1 VFGVTAYRAGVLNI
15 HANSWAVSG
24 VAMPYTVTESLCF
37 ALDDDNI
44 LIAGGE
50 NMDIGL
56 PTPKTFIFCIS
67 KATLT
72 QRTGGEREGVGRSRR
87 QFLTAAAPAAGML
100 ARCRP
105 WCALPSTQGQSI
117 RTIGP
122 TTPIA
127 TVVFGWAKSPAGL
140 GRQLPVDVH
149 RRGFRFY
156 DCS

>member
-1 VFGVTAYRAGVLNI
+1 
-15 HANSWAVSG
+15 
-24 VAMPYTVTESLCF
+24 MPYTVTESLCF

-87 QFLTAAAPAAGML
+87 QFLTAAATAAGML
-100 ARCRP
+100 A
-105 WCALPSTQGQSI
+105 LPAMVRASEHSG
-117 RTIGP
+117 TIDQDDW
-122 TTPIA
+122 THNT
-127 TVVFGWAKSPAGL
+127 
-140 GRQLPVDVH
+140 DCD
-149 RRGFRFY
+149 RGFWLGQVTGGSWPTAA
-156 DCS
+156 C

>member
-1 VFGVTAYRAGVLNI
+1 MFGVTAYRAGVLNI

-87 QFLTAAAPAAGML
+87 QFLTAAAAAAGML
-100 ARCRP
+100 A
-105 WCALPSTQGQSI
+105 LPAMVRASEHSG
-117 RTIGP
+117 TIDQDDWT

-140 GRQLPVDVH
+140 GRRLPVDVH